1 MLRTALGA
9 HAKGSANE
17 HIHFCDTDGV
27 KFKRRSLE
35 ALGSLIVGNV
45 GRDDAQSEEEARYFP
60 YRSSSYITEFFQELD
75 TEYQHDGSTR
85 HRWVAD
91 VLELMLAEPH
101 EGPTHPPDIFCRLID
116 QLMSPSDR
124 FNEGPDRPHAL
135 AQLNEILTREGFE
148 AFYGEDGHCYLRH
161 TETQTIAVLEANP
174 HRPLSRAEQ
183 ERRQLLAAYLDH
195 CSEDNLIEEV
205 LLPLFRQLG
214 YHRVTAAGHR
224 DKALE
229 YGKDVW
235 MRYTLPTQHVL
246 YFGIQAKKGKLDAS
260 GVTKSG
266 NANMAEIY
274 NQALM
279 MLAHEI
285 FDPEVSRRVLVDH
298 AFIIA
303 GGEITKA
310 ARNWLGN
317 ALDATKRSQIMFM
330 DRDDILNLYVV
341 TSLPLPE
348 KARPS
353 LPQDPWSAGDEAPF

>member
-1 MLRTALGA
+1 M
-9 HAKGSANE
+9 
-17 HIHFCDTDGV
+17 
-27 KFKRRSLE
+27 KFKRRNLE
-35 ALGSLIVGNV
+35 ALADLVVGNV
-45 GRDDAQSEEEARYFP
+45 GRDDAENGDEARYFP
-60 YRSSSYITEFFQELD
+60 YRSSMYITEFFGELD
-75 TEYQHDGSTR
+75 TEYEHDGSTR

-91 VLELMLAEPH
+91 VLEKMLAEPH
-101 EGPTHPPDIFCRLID
+101 DGPTRPPEIFCRLID
-116 QLMSPSDR
+116 QLMSPADR
-124 FNEGPDRPHAL
+124 HNEGPDRPRAL
-135 AQLNEILTREGFE
+135 AQLNEVLSREGFE
-148 AFYGEDGHCYLRH
+148 AFYGEDKHCYLRH
-161 TETQTIAVLEANP
+161 VGTQTVTMLAANP
-174 HRPLSRAEQ
+174 HRPFSKAEQ
-183 ERRQLLAAYLDH
+183 ERRQHLAAYLDN
-195 CSEDNLIEEV
+195 CSEDELIEEV

-214 YHRVTAAGHR
+214 YYRITAAGHK

-235 MRYTLPTQHVL
+235 MRYTLPTQHIL

-260 GVTKSG
+260 GVTRTG

-285 FDPEVSRRVLVDH
+285 FDPETNRRVLVDH
-298 AFIIA
+298 AFIVA

-341 TSLPLPE
+341 ASLPLP
-348 KARPS
+348 AGA
-353 LPQDPWSAGDEAPF
+353 LPPAPADPWAIRGDEPPF